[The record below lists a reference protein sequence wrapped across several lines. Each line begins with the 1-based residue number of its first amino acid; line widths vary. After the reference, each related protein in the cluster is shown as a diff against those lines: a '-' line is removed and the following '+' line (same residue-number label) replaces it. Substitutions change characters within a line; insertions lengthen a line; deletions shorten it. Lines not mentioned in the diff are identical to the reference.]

1 LLEDDQLIINEVLK
15 GNVDYFAKIV
25 MKYEQYAYKCAI
37 ILLKDHHSAKDVV
50 NEAFMRAYRSL
61 STFKNENFKS
71 YFLKIVYNCSYEL
84 LRKNKRLELKEVLEN
99 ETYEYS
105 EFEFEK
111 LEGSEIIVTALQSLA
126 IEDKTILMLKYYYD
140 YDYEKIANFLKIK
153 PATVG
158 SRLFRAKERLKKA
171 LKDRGGYFEQ

>member
-1 LLEDDQLIINEVLK
+1 MLEDDQFLINEVIK
-15 GNVDYFAKIV
+15 GNRDYFTKIV

-50 NEAFMRAYRSL
+50 NEAFMKAYRSL
-61 STFKNENFKS
+61 STFKNNNFKS
-71 YFLKIVYNCSYEL
+71 YFLKIVYNTCYEI
-84 LRKNKRLELKEVLEN
+84 LRKNKRIELKEAPECD
-99 ETYEYS
+99 TYEYS

-111 LEGSEIIVTALQSLA
+111 LEDSKAIVEALQSLA
-126 IEDKTILMLKYYYD
+126 VDDKTILMLKYYYD
-140 YDYEKIANFLKIK
+140 YDYDQISDFLKIK

-171 LKDRGGYFEQ
+171 LKDGGGYYE